1 MDSSTPKD
9 AGIAWEGDSKEVLSS
24 FPEAAKYNL
33 GFDLR
38 LLQQG
43 QQPRDYRPMSSIGPG
58 VYELRDQDERA
69 WYRVIY
75 LSRVRDVIH
84 VLHCFEK
91 RSRETPIKEIN
102 TARQRLKAVRA
113 RMVEGRKQEKKHGG
127 RT

>member
-1 MDSSTPKD
+1 MDSKAPKD
-9 AGIAWEGDSKEVLSS
+9 AIIAWEGDAKEVLSS
-24 FPEAAKYNL
+24 FPDIARRNL

-43 QQPRDYRPMSSIGPG
+43 QQPTNYRSMTSVGPG
-58 VYELRDQDERA
+58 VFELRDQDERA

-91 RSRETPIKEIN
+91 KSRETPFKELN
-102 TARQRLKAVRA
+102 TARLRLKAVRA
-113 RMVEGRKQEKKHGG
+113 RVNEEKKHGP
-127 RT
+127 RTK

>member
-1 MDSSTPKD
+1 MDASAPKD
-9 AGIAWEGDSKEVLSS
+9 AVIAGEGDSREVISS
-24 FPEAAKYNL
+24 FPDEAKHNL

-43 QQPRDYRPMSSIGPG
+43 QQPTDYRAMSSIGPG
-58 VYELRDQDERA
+58 VFELRDQDERA

-91 RSRETPIKEIN
+91 RSRQTPLREIN
-102 TARQRLKAVRA
+102 VARQRLKAVRA
-113 RMVEGRKQEKKHGG
+113 RMIEEKKHGG
-127 RT
+127 RTQ

>member
-1 MDSSTPKD
+1 MESSGPKD
-9 AGIAWEGDSKEVLSS
+9 AAIAWEGDSKEVISS
-24 FPEAAKYNL
+24 FPDMAKYNL

-43 QQPRDYRPMSSIGPG
+43 QQPTDYRPMTSIGPG
-58 VYELRDQDERA
+58 VFELRDQDERA

-75 LSRVRDVIH
+75 LSRVRGVIH

-91 RSRETPIKEIN
+91 RSSETPMKEIN

-113 RMVEGRKQEKKHGG
+113 RMIEEKKHGAQ
-127 RT
+127 

>member
-1 MDSSTPKD
+1 MEPNAPKD
-9 AGIAWEGDSKEVLSS
+9 ATIAWEGDSREVISS
-24 FPEAAKYNL
+24 FPDDAKHNL

-43 QQPRDYRPMSSIGPG
+43 QQPRDFRAMSSIGPG
-58 VYELRDQDERA
+58 VFELRDQDERA

-91 RSRETPIKEIN
+91 RTRQTPKKEIN
-102 TARQRLKAVRA
+102 VARQRLKMVRA
-113 RMVEGRKQEKKHGG
+113 RMIGEKKHGA
-127 RT
+127 RTQ

>member
-1 MDSSTPKD
+1 MDSRAPKD
-9 AGIAWEGDSKEVLSS
+9 AVIAWEGDSREVISS
-24 FPEAAKYNL
+24 FLDEAKHNL

-43 QQPRDYRPMSSIGPG
+43 QQPTDYRAMGSIGPG
-58 VYELRDQDERA
+58 VFELRDQDERA

-91 RSRETPIKEIN
+91 RSRQTPMKEIDV
-102 TARQRLKAVRA
+102 ARQRLKAVRA
-113 RMVEGRKQEKKHGG
+113 RIIQEKKHGR
-127 RT
+127 RTE